1 MDEKSEYINLI
12 RNLGTK
18 TIESNDKN
26 IDYISFWILL
36 IIILWYTFFS
46 IYYFSNIINHLI
58 LNRKSKFFVYWID
71 YIITSGLS
79 ILFVLFY
86 LVFLIFD
93 IFPKI
98 MRNENINRE
107 DISFFGNE
115 YNLLKFLR
123 WAPYFS
129 LMLMV
134 YVIIDNILLDI
145 MHNIFLIRKMKKI
158 YLIQSDNIKEVY
170 QICKEEKFN
179 DIFYNYFHISS
190 IIILTIVDLVALC
203 IFGFMITDFKTI
215 NLKDIIQT
223 INSGNKFIINIH
235 LYIVVLQFIQFFCL
249 LFIIF
254 VMIFTTYYKKKLV
267 ENNFYSNNILIQK
280 IYNSSVEKI
289 SFHKDFFTFKTIIDF
304 VINIPLLLYYSL
316 EQLSTFSLII
326 GGLCIG
332 IYVFFM

>member
-115 YNLLKFLR
+115 YNLLL
-123 WAPYFS
+123 P
-129 LMLMV
+129 
-134 YVIIDNILLDI
+134 
-145 MHNIFLIRKMKKI
+145 
-158 YLIQSDNIKEVY
+158 Q
-170 QICKEEKFN
+170 
-179 DIFYNYFHISS
+179 
-190 IIILTIVDLVALC
+190 
-203 IFGFMITDFKTI
+203 
-215 NLKDIIQT
+215 
-223 INSGNKFIINIH
+223 
-235 LYIVVLQFIQFFCL
+235 
-249 LFIIF
+249 
-254 VMIFTTYYKKKLV
+254 
-267 ENNFYSNNILIQK
+267 
-280 IYNSSVEKI
+280 
-289 SFHKDFFTFKTIIDF
+289 
-304 VINIPLLLYYSL
+304 P
-316 EQLSTFSLII
+316 
-326 GGLCIG
+326 
-332 IYVFFM
+332 

>member
-123 WAPYFS
+123 WAPY
-129 LMLMV
+129 
-134 YVIIDNILLDI
+134 NEK
-145 MHNIFLIRKMKKI
+145 NIFNSIR
-158 YLIQSDNIKEVY
+158 
-170 QICKEEKFN
+170 
-179 DIFYNYFHISS
+179 
-190 IIILTIVDLVALC
+190 
-203 IFGFMITDFKTI
+203 
-215 NLKDIIQT
+215 
-223 INSGNKFIINIH
+223 
-235 LYIVVLQFIQFFCL
+235 
-249 LFIIF
+249 
-254 VMIFTTYYKKKLV
+254 
-267 ENNFYSNNILIQK
+267 
-280 IYNSSVEKI
+280 
-289 SFHKDFFTFKTIIDF
+289 
-304 VINIPLLLYYSL
+304 
-316 EQLSTFSLII
+316 
-326 GGLCIG
+326 
-332 IYVFFM
+332 

>member
-190 IIILTIVDLVALC
+190 IIVLTIVDLVALC
-203 IFGFMITDFKTI
+203 IFGFMITDFKTK
-215 NLKDIIQT
+215 NLKDIIQK
-223 INSGNKFIINIH
+223 INSGNKFIIKIH
-235 LYIVVLQFIQFFCL
+235 LYIVVLQFIQFFVYYL
-249 LFIIF
+249 LF
-254 VMIFTTYYKKKLV
+254 
-267 ENNFYSNNILIQK
+267 
-280 IYNSSVEKI
+280 
-289 SFHKDFFTFKTIIDF
+289 
-304 VINIPLLLYYSL
+304 LL
-316 EQLSTFSLII
+316 
-326 GGLCIG
+326 
-332 IYVFFM
+332 